1 MLVLTK
7 INNMN
12 LAAYDGIKNIDYS
25 KSWID
30 PRFRKLYSME
40 IPYYNF
46 YSFLTRYNSN
56 LKMNEYYI
64 VMHNDIN
71 SELKIYPTIS
81 RRKVIKINLKDI
93 WNRLFI
99 TVPKTTMNVTL
110 EVDDIQEDCII
121 YFINILNI

>member
-1 MLVLTK
+1 
-7 INNMN
+7 MN

-46 YSFLTRYNSN
+46 YSFLTRYNDN

-99 TVPKTTMNVTL
+99 TVPKITMNVTL

>member
-46 YSFLTRYNSN
+46 YSFLTRYNGN

-81 RRKVIKINLKDI
+81 RRKVIKIDLKDI

-99 TVPKTTMNVTL
+99 TVPKTITNVTL

>member
-7 INNMN
+7 INKMN
-12 LAAYDGIKNIDYS
+12 LAAYDCIKKIDYS
-25 KSWID
+25 KTWVD
-30 PRFRKLYSME
+30 PRFKKLYSME

-46 YSFLTRYNSN
+46 YSFLTRYNNN

-71 SELKIYPTIS
+71 SELKIYPTVS
-81 RRKVIKINLKDI
+81 RRDVVKISLKDI
-93 WNRLFI
+93 WNKVFI
-99 TVPKTTMNVTL
+99 RAPESITNVTL

-121 YFINILNI
+121 YFINALNI

>member
-99 TVPKTTMNVTL
+99 TVPKTTMNITL